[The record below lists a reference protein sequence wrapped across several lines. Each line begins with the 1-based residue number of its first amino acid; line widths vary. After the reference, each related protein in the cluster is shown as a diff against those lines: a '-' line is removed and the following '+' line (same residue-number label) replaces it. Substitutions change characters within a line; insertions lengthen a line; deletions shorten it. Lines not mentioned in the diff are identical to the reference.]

1 MFRKETDCGAIL
13 KQISDELGKN
23 ANNALRSQDLTRTQA
38 GILIWLDRIE
48 SKSAT
53 FKELEKN
60 FGVSQPTIVGII
72 KRLEQKDLIAI
83 QSDKLDRRIRIA
95 QLTEKGREKCRIG
108 YEHMT
113 RAEEELLHGLSAEER
128 AEFTR
133 LLIKVKNTMK

>member
-13 KQISDELGKN
+13 NQISDELGKN

-95 QLTEKGREKCRIG
+95 QLTEKRSGKV
-108 YEHMT
+108 
-113 RAEEELLHGLSAEER
+113 SD
-128 AEFTR
+128 R
-133 LLIKVKNTMK
+133 L